1 LVKDII
7 MEIRN
12 AISRNIDNTIVDVEI
27 NHPIYGWIP
36 YTFKSNEPDE
46 SFDLAVREYLYT
58 ATIANYIP
66 EDIDTLKLRK
76 LNEIKNEVD
85 YIKQNVVITSS
96 VGFTVNARREDIQ
109 NIDELITLG
118 VTSFRG
124 ADNVMHTVTATDL
137 QIIRAEIVAE
147 GLSLYN
153 RKWAAEDALANATTE
168 AEVMAITL

>member
-1 LVKDII
+1 MTYIINGNKIDI
-7 MEIRN
+7 N
-12 AISRNIDNTIVDVEI
+12 SSYHV
-27 NHPIYGWIP
+27 
-36 YTFKSNEPDE
+36 
-46 SFDLAVREYLYT
+46 
-58 ATIANYIP
+58 ATILVQDNGMTEDEQAQAYIAKHKKT
-66 EDIDTLKLRK
+66 ID
-76 LNEIKNEVD
+76 EIKQFKADEIKAEVKN
-85 YIKQNVVITSS
+85 IQENSVITSS
-96 VGFTVNARREDIQ
+96 LGFIVNARREDIQ

-137 QIIRAEIVAE
+137 QTIRAEIVAE

>member
-1 LVKDII
+1 
-7 MEIRN
+7 M
-12 AISRNIDNTIVDVEI
+12 TYQIVDNKIIITGYKEESIILVQDNGMTADDQAQLYISEHDKTIEEI
-27 NHPIYGWIP
+27 KI
-36 YTFKSNEPDE
+36 
-46 SFDLAVREYLYT
+46 
-58 ATIANYIP
+58 
-66 EDIDTLKLRK
+66 LKL
-76 LNEIKNEVD
+76 EDIKNEV
-85 YIKQNVVITSS
+85 KNLQENSVITSS

-137 QIIRAEIVAE
+137 HTIRAEIVAE

-153 RKWAAEDALANATTE
+153 RKWAAEDALASATTE

>member
-1 LVKDII
+1 MTYTINGNKIDI
-7 MEIRN
+7 N
-12 AISRNIDNTIVDVEI
+12 SAYHV
-27 NHPIYGWIP
+27 
-36 YTFKSNEPDE
+36 
-46 SFDLAVREYLYT
+46 
-58 ATIANYIP
+58 ATILIQDNGMTADEQALDYISKH
-66 EDIDTLKLRK
+66 EKIID
-76 LNEIKNEVD
+76 EIKQFKLDE
-85 YIKQNVVITSS
+85 IKAIVKNAQDNAVINSL

-137 QIIRAEIVAE
+137 QTIRAEIVAE

>member
-1 LVKDII
+1 MTYTINGNKIDINSSYHVATILVKDNGTTADEQAQAYI
-7 MEIRN
+7 
-12 AISRNIDNTIVDVEI
+12 ASHSKTIDE
-27 NHPIYGWIP
+27 
-36 YTFKSNEPDE
+36 
-46 SFDLAVREYLYT
+46 
-58 ATIANYIP
+58 
-66 EDIDTLKLRK
+66 LKNDK
-76 LNEIKNEVD
+76 MQ
-85 YIKQNVVITSS
+85 YIKDEIDYLKQNSVITSS

-109 NIDELITLG
+109 NIDELIKLG

-137 QIIRAEIVAE
+137 QTIRAEIVAE